1 MSDGNKCVEI
11 DDFHKG
17 IVSWYSFRT
26 KINTANPMSRV
37 KFLEWYICCIWF
49 QSYTIILSSGHIIY
63 TVYTIL
69 CIDCNWAHMTCT
81 TLIDLPELFNSREI
95 FCDFHPWKDAC
106 FFFRTDIR
114 SLKPERG
121 KWHLPNPS
129 WTSKAS
135 FPQEVAMSLT
145 HNVAAFF
152 FGLRHDISLWSI
164 AFFRSSWLKGLKVTI
179 MPSSINFQQP
189 ELDFSRFWTWNRTL

>member
-1 MSDGNKCVEI
+1 
-11 DDFHKG
+11 
-17 IVSWYSFRT
+17 
-26 KINTANPMSRV
+26 MSRV

-69 CIDCNWAHMTCT
+69 CIDCNWARVTCT

-95 FCDFHPWKDAC
+95 FSDFHPWKDAC

-121 KWHLPNPS
+121 SDIFPTQVELPRLHSPRRLQCR
-129 WTSKAS
+129 WPTTSQ
-135 FPQEVAMSLT
+135 P
-145 HNVAAFF
+145 FF

-179 MPSSINFQQP
+179 MPSSSNFQQP
-189 ELDFSRFWTWNRTL
+189 ELDFSSSEHEIEPCNIDPRSFYQY